1 MQILPSIVR
10 GEHASTQNFQSLQI
24 HPSLKLAYLHC
35 NFNEYMFHLNQ
46 LDVNVDLK
54 KF

>member
-1 MQILPSIVR
+1 MRPPKISNLSKFILL
-10 GEHASTQNFQSLQI
+10 E
-24 HPSLKLAYLHC
+24 LAYLHC